1 VRRDEAIAVFLFLA
15 VLAVGPSA
23 ATGTAADPC
32 PEPPTAVTDITAE
45 RFYTDPANSI
55 EDPSAEARNKASLR
69 VLDEFIS
76 AVVRMSD
83 KAVAGDVA
91 SGYCAAAWLD
101 AWAEGDAMLGRMSSM
116 QAEYERKW
124 RTVALGFAYLKVIAN
139 ASVDDRG
146 RIGAWL
152 DKLAGHSITV
162 FAGTRHSR
170 NNLLYWAGLAA
181 GVTAAATGEEAHWAF
196 AREAYD
202 EAMRA
207 VGPDGTLPLEM
218 ARKGKALHYH
228 NFALAALVMLAE
240 VAAHRGENF
249 YDRAGGAIHR
259 LADRVLSGIAD
270 PGPFGQLAGVAV
282 EVPKGS
288 MLGWL
293 AFYSRRF
300 PDRIVGRI
308 PAAATYW
315 NAWLGGDMTEL
326 AKHWIR

>member
-1 VRRDEAIAVFLFLA
+1 VHVDRSLRVFLFL
-15 VLAVGPSA
+15 LALGVAPSLS
-23 ATGTAADPC
+23 TAADPC
-32 PEPPTAVTDITAE
+32 HEPPAAVTDITSE
-45 RFYTDPANSI
+45 RFYTDPANSVA
-55 EDPSAEARNKASLR
+55 DPSAEARNKASLR
-69 VLDEFIS
+69 VLDEFVA

-83 KAVAGDVA
+83 KAVAGDEA
-91 SGYCAAAWLD
+91 SGSCAAAWLD

-124 RTVALGFAYLKVIAN
+124 RTVALGFTYVKVIAN
-139 ASVDDRG
+139 ASGGDRG

-152 DKLAGHSITV
+152 DKLAGHSIAMFT
-162 FAGTRHSR
+162 GMRHNR
-170 NNLLYWAGLAA
+170 NNHLYWAGLAA
-181 GVTAAATGEEAHWAF
+181 GVTAAATGEEAHWNF

-207 VGPDGTLPLEM
+207 IGPDGTLPLEM
-218 ARKGKALHYH
+218 ARRAKALHYH

-270 PGPFGQLAGVAV
+270 PGPFGQLAGVAI

-300 PDRIVGRI
+300 PDRIVGTSRPLQPI
-308 PAAATYW
+308 GMP
-315 NAWLGGDMTEL
+315 G
-326 AKHWIR
+326 